1 MNGMPKNY
9 IIQVLGRLSGYRD
22 LNIIVSN
29 RMVRA
34 RLVSEAIRRSIEG
47 DWEILLYI
55 PESLVTYVANDPHEA
70 ASYIENPRSLEEVF
84 REKIR
89 ESGLL
94 EGDFSVKIVRSA
106 GLYVGEGRDYR
117 IQFVNDLDSIIT
129 YLFLDLLE
137 LGEADIIADISTG
150 QNFYVVALLE
160 ALRHLLVYRKLEHI
174 LDGHR
179 LSFKISTI
187 TPPATARD
195 EGPPEP
201 QPVDFSEIDVK
212 VFFEYP
218 FRSTPR
224 GAGKIVSLGD
234 YVSKNLN
241 EDIRNGIIR
250 ELVERFSE
258 PFEKLKDL
266 LNTCRIAFN
275 ALKHNAPLCFYHREI
290 INLNDLSVDEALNLL
305 KSILN
310 HIESR
315 KRVSIEKDERLVK
328 VERIMVSR
336 FNVVNTFL
344 AIALFKSLQEK
355 LGGLSAIRS
364 PTLSE
369 IEESF
374 KRIYNALGLQLNT
387 VFLSK
392 EISDLRRAAEY
403 LCDGEE
409 LLYAEVLSR
418 LGNKPGRPQDPK
430 RNFFA
435 HAGLTYDETLVR
447 RDDGEVRVRYQED
460 CYGKIKGYLEAPL

>member
-1 MNGMPKNY
+1 MPKNY

-22 LNIIVSN
+22 LNIIVFGK
-29 RMVRA
+29 MVRA
-34 RLVSEAIRRSIEG
+34 KLVSEAIRRSIEG
-47 DWEILLYI
+47 DWEILLYV
-55 PESLVTYVANDPHEA
+55 PESLVTYVANDLHEA

-84 REKIR
+84 QEKIR

-94 EGDFSVKIVRSA
+94 EEDFSVRIVRSA
-106 GLYVGEGRDYR
+106 GLYVGDGRDYR

-137 LGEADIIADISTG
+137 LGEANIIADISTG

-174 LDGHR
+174 LDSHR

-195 EGPPEP
+195 EGSPEP

-218 FRSTPR
+218 FRSTPG
-224 GAGKIVSLGD
+224 GAGNLVSLGD

-241 EDIRNGIIR
+241 DDIKSDTIR
-250 ELVERFSE
+250 ELVEKFSK
-258 PFEKLKDL
+258 PFEKVRGL
-266 LNTCRIAFN
+266 LHTCRIAFN

-290 INLNDLSVDEALNLL
+290 INLNELSVKGTLSLL
-305 KSILN
+305 KSILK

-315 KRVSIEKDERLVK
+315 KRISIEENGRLVK
-328 VERIMVSR
+328 VERITVSR

-355 LGGLSAIRS
+355 LGGLSATRP
-364 PTLSE
+364 PTFSE

-374 KRIYNALGLQLNT
+374 ERIYNALGLQLNM

-392 EISDLRRAAEY
+392 EISDLRRVVES
-403 LCDGEE
+403 LGDGEE
-409 LLYAEVLSR
+409 KLYAELLSDR
-418 LGNKPGRPQDPK
+418 PGRPQDPR

-435 HAGLTYDETLVR
+435 HAGLTYEETLVR
-447 RDDGEVRVRYQED
+447 RDHGEVRVRYKED
-460 CYGKIKGYLEAPL
+460 CYERIKGYLASPL